1 MRTSLLKVSASLA
14 CCCQIKQLK
23 TYEDAKTNLMAT
35 PSCDGYKEVK
45 EMKGED
51 LEDVGTVF
59 GVTGGDED
67 FQSGNDNEEGG

>member
-1 MRTSLLKVSASLA
+1 
-14 CCCQIKQLK
+14 
-23 TYEDAKTNLMAT
+23 MAT

-59 GVTGGDED
+59 GVSGEDED

>member
-1 MRTSLLKVSASLA
+1 
-14 CCCQIKQLK
+14 
-23 TYEDAKTNLMAT
+23 MAT

>member
-1 MRTSLLKVSASLA
+1 
-14 CCCQIKQLK
+14 
-23 TYEDAKTNLMAT
+23 MAT

-67 FQSGNDNEEGG
+67 FQSGNDNEEGGYGQATIAGSELRRLQYR